1 MTIAESLLPE
11 FDMEMTTTR
20 KTLEAVP
27 TEKFAFTPHEKSMP
41 MGKLANHVAE
51 LPTFASLTIQTD
63 TLDIAPVDGPPY
75 APSDLQTQ
83 EELLAFFDKNVLE
96 ARAAL
101 AGASDEALH
110 ADWSFAAGGEIL
122 MTMPR
127 IASIRTWTMNH
138 LIHHRAQL
146 GVYLRLNDIPVPKVY
161 GPTADDPTM

>member
-11 FDMEMTTTR
+11 FDAEMATTR

-27 TEKFAFTPHEKSMP
+27 SSKFAYTPHPKSMS
-41 MGKLANHVAE
+41 MGQLANHVAE
-51 LPTFASLTIQTD
+51 LPTFATLTVNTSVFD
-63 TLDIAPVDGPPY
+63 VAPVDGPSW
-75 APSDLQTQ
+75 APSNLQTR
-83 EELLAFFDKNVLE
+83 EEILAFFDKNVAE

-101 AGASDEALH
+101 AATTDESLH
-110 ADWSFAAGGEIL
+110 AGWTFAVAGQPV

-127 IASIRTWTMNH
+127 IASIRTWTVSH

>member
-11 FDMEMTTTR
+11 FDAEMATTR

-27 TEKFAFTPHEKSMP
+27 TEKFAFTPHAKSMP

-51 LPTFASLTIQTD
+51 LPTFATLTIQTTTFD
-63 TLDIAPVDGPPY
+63 VAPVGGP
-75 APSDLQTQ
+75 AWEASDLQTQ
-83 EELLAFFDKNVLE
+83 EEVLALFDKSVVE

-110 ADWSFAAGGEIL
+110 ADWSFAVAGNVV
-122 MTMPR
+122 MTLPR